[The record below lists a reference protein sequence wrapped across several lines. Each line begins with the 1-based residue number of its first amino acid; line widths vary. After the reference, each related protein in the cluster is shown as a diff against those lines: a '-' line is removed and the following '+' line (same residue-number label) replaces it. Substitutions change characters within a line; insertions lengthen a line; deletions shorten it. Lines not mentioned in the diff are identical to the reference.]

1 MNKRLI
7 VFCIYDLFEVIQNV
21 RHVKD
26 TTRILQFLAQTA
38 AKCAP
43 YCVRA
48 AFGRVALGS
57 HGVEWT
63 CDLQFQFYKRWF
75 SIERNMSQQTL
86 IIVFFILLVDIFVN
100 EALAV
105 FSRQVPGDYIWSV
118 HRLSV
123 IHAWSNYEQSTSA
136 SDLYW
141 DRLNWYRLINIAITK
156 RWPNVCDQQMSMS
169 LDFWARHHSLSPKIF

>member
-1 MNKRLI
+1 MWKTPH
-7 VFCIYDLFEVIQNV
+7 VFYNSWHKLLQSV
-21 RHVKD
+21 RHIV
-26 TTRILQFLAQTA
+26 
-38 AKCAP
+38 CG
-43 YCVRA
+43 A

-86 IIVFFILLVDIFVN
+86 IIVISILLVDIFVN

-123 IHAWSNYEQSTSA
+123 IHALGNYEQSTSA

-141 DRLNWYRLINIAITK
+141 DRLNWCRLINIAITK
-156 RWPNVCDQQMSMS
+156 RWQNVCDHWSTDVYEYR
-169 LDFWARHHSLSPKIF
+169 LLS